1 MRSSEHADEILI
13 GIELTIKT
21 KQRTAVPTMLSC
33 PIHVTSS
40 HHVSCFL
47 IEIEL
52 FPEKSCEFFI
62 RLIPRYSGDLFLL

>member
-1 MRSSEHADEILI
+1 MRSSKHTDEILI
-13 GIELTIKT
+13 GIESTLKT

-33 PIHVTSS
+33 PIHLTFS

-47 IEIEL
+47 IAIEH

-62 RLIPRYSGDLFLL
+62 KYWGDLLLL